1 MKTVK
6 QIPHPKFDSARRLKP
21 LEMNNLRCRRQHTV
35 LTPEQLD
42 RIAARSEAAMNG
54 DENSKL

>member
-6 QIPHPKFDSARRLKP
+6 QIPHPDLTSARKLKP
-21 LEMNNLRCRRQHTV
+21 LEMNSIRCQRRHSI

-42 RIAARSEAAMNG
+42 RIARSKDKATE
-54 DENSKL
+54 D